1 MSQDAH
7 QRVTALTTGKT
18 RFKAVTFDLWQTLI
32 FESEGASSMRSANR
46 CQNVTETLNKF
57 GFGVSLKKVTLAIEE
72 TINALLKLWDE
83 NKDVTHRDQLQ
94 SVVKYALSDE
104 VKLKKEWV
112 PELSSAYIS
121 SLFEIPPYLNLDAK
135 KTLQWLQKQNM
146 HIGLI
151 CNTGITPGFALRRFL
166 SQIGIAEFFDSM
178 IFSDE
183 IGIRKPDPRIF
194 RLAAKKLKTKS
205 HEAIHIGDNLKTD
218 VWGAKNAG
226 FRAIHFASEEGRD
239 KLTENDPASY
249 LSRSR
254 NLGKIGKQKLMPD
267 ATVNSLAMASKTI
280 EKLKDLSK

>member
-1 MSQDAH
+1 MTID
-7 QRVTALTTGKT
+7 KT

-46 CQNVTETLNKF
+46 CQNVTKTLNKF
-57 GFGVSLKKVTLAIEE
+57 GLEVSLKKVTSAVEE
-72 TINALLKLWDE
+72 TIDALLKIWDE
-83 NKDVTHRDQLQ
+83 NKDITHRDQLQ
-94 SVVKYALSDE
+94 SVVKYALSSE
-104 VKLKKEWV
+104 VKLKEEWI

-121 SLFEIPPYLNLDAK
+121 SLFDIPPYLNPDAK
-135 KTLQWLQKQNM
+135 KTFQRLQKRDM
-146 HIGLI
+146 RIGLI

-166 SQIGIAEFFDSM
+166 SHIGIAEYFESM

-194 RLAAKKLKTKS
+194 RLAAKKLKIKP

-218 VWGAKNAG
+218 VWGAMNAG

-239 KLTENDPASY
+239 KQAENDPASY

-254 NLGKIGKQKLMPD
+254 NLGKIGKQKLVPD
-267 ATVNSLAMASKTI
+267 TTVNSLAMASKTI
-280 EKLKDLSK
+280 EKLQDLSK